1 MANISLNGTRLHYE
15 DTGPA
20 ARGEAIVFS
29 HGLLWSTRLFGR
41 QIADLQDRW
50 RCVAYDHRGQGQ
62 SAESDLGSISMDL
75 LYEDAV
81 ALIEALDLG
90 PVHFC
95 GFSMGGFVGLRLAA
109 RRPDLVRSLI
119 LLDTAARAEHP
130 FRVPFYK
137 SMNYVSRWLGHEIV
151 MDQVMRLTFG
161 RHVRSDPCR
170 AAECQAWRE
179 QLVSNRQT
187 IWRAVNGV
195 IDRTSVEDELTAISA
210 PTLVVVGDEDKT
222 TPAADAERMCD
233 LISDTRLVR
242 IANAGHAA
250 LLERPGVVNGAIA
263 TFLQSVGEPASMPR
277 PPQDVLLVSGIRPR
291 QYRKPS
297 SLSNA

>member
-1 MANISLNGTRLHYE
+1 MANISINGTRLHYE

-20 ARGEAIVFS
+20 ARGESIVFS
-29 HGLLWSTRLFGR
+29 HGLLWSTRLFDR
-41 QIADLQDRW
+41 QVADLRDQW
-50 RCVAYDHRGQGQ
+50 QCVTYDHRGQGR
-62 SAESDLGSISMDL
+62 SDESDLGSISMDL

-130 FRVPFYK
+130 IRVPFYK
-137 SMNYVSRWLGHEIV
+137 SMNYVSRWLGHGVV

-161 RHVRSDPCR
+161 RHVRRDPSR
-170 AAECQAWRE
+170 AAECQTWRE
-179 QLVSNRQT
+179 QLVTNRQT

-195 IDRTSVEDELTAISA
+195 IDRTSVEDELSAISA
-210 PTLVVVGDEDKT
+210 PTLVVVGEEDKT
-222 TPAADAERMCD
+222 TPTSDAERMCE

-250 LLERPGVVNGAIA
+250 LLEHPGVVNGAIER
-263 TFLQSVGEPASMPR
+263 FLKSTQEPAPMPLI
-277 PPQDVLLVSGIRPR
+277 PQDVLLVGEIRSR
-291 QYRKPS
+291 RYRKPS